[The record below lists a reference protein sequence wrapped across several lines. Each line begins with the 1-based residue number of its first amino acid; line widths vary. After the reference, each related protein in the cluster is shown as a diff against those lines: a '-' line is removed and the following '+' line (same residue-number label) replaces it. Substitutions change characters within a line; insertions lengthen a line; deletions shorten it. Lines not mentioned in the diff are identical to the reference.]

1 MLSRKAKHVFSPTV
15 AYFAG
20 KYLSLQSS
28 SAASERLFPGWKTIP
43 KMRNPLRGEMASDII
58 FLYKTGEVR
67 GVVAWKLVVG
77 VCVSVAAGALGLAY
91 STVERH

>member
-1 MLSRKAKHVFSPTV
+1 MVGRKAKHVFSPTV
-15 AYFAG
+15 AYLAG

-58 FLYKTGEVR
+58 FLYKTLKKYEL
-67 GVVAWKLVVG
+67 W
-77 VCVSVAAGALGLAY
+77 
-91 STVERH
+91 